1 MNIKRFATFMLA
13 LCILTGI
20 VAQPPQSASAA
31 SVGATEAA
39 TDSTQGLKT
48 ASAATGSAA
57 QKSSKNTK
65 ATKTTAKTKAAKAA
79 TKKSYSKADLRLMA
93 SIINCEAGIE
103 SYQGKIAVGV
113 VVMNRVK
120 SKQFPNTIR
129 GVIYERGQFS
139 PVRNGALKK
148 RLSQYD
154 AGKTGTKQWKSCIKA
169 AKAVLNGQRTIIYK
183 GKVKSMLGYH
193 FFSVYLPKARM
204 KLGGHRFK

>member
-1 MNIKRFATFMLA
+1 MNIKRFATFLLA
-13 LCILTGI
+13 VCILTGI

-31 SVGATEAA
+31 SVEVMEGGTG
-39 TDSTQGLKT
+39 STQELKT
-48 ASAATGSAA
+48 ASAATGSAVKKDA
-57 QKSSKNTK
+57 KN
-65 ATKTTAKTKAAKAA
+65 TKAAKAGKA
-79 TKKSYSKADLRLMA
+79 KEAKASGKSYSKAELRLMA

-103 SYQGKIAVGV
+103 SYQGKLAVGV

-139 PVRNGALKK
+139 PVRNGSLKR
-148 RLSQYD
+148 RLRQYD
-154 AGKTGTKQWKSCIKA
+154 AGRTGSKQWKSCIKA
-169 AKAVLNGQRTIIYK
+169 AKAVLKGQRTIIYK
-183 GKVKSMLGYH
+183 GKVKSMSGYH

>member
-1 MNIKRFATFMLA
+1 MNIRKFATFMLTV
-13 LCILTGI
+13 CILAGI
-20 VAQPPQSASAA
+20 VAQPPQLAAAA
-31 SVGATEAA
+31 STETIEVIA
-39 TDSTQGLKT
+39 DSGQELKT
-48 ASAATGSAA
+48 ASAATGSAVKKTTE
-57 QKSSKNTK
+57 KS
-65 ATKTTAKTKAAKAA
+65 TKTTTTKSKT

-103 SYQGKIAVGV
+103 SYQGKIAVGI

-129 GVIYERGQFS
+129 KVIYEKGQFS

-154 AGKTGTKQWKSCIKA
+154 AGRTGTKQWKSCIKA
-169 AKAVLNGQRTIIYK
+169 AKAVLEGQRTIIYK
-183 GKVKSMLGYH
+183 GKIKSMSGYH

>member
-1 MNIKRFATFMLA
+1 MNIKRFATLMLA
-13 LCILTGI
+13 VCILTGI

-31 SVGATEAA
+31 SVEAIEVD
-39 TDSTQGLKT
+39 TGSTQELKT

-57 QKSSKNTK
+57 RSVSQNTSTKTKKTKSTKSSS
-65 ATKTTAKTKAAKAA
+65 
-79 TKKSYSKADLRLMA
+79 KKSYSKSDLRLMA

-103 SYQGKIAVGV
+103 SYQGKLAVGV

-139 PVRNGALKK
+139 PVRNGSLKK

-154 AGKTGTKQWKSCIKA
+154 AGRTGTKQWKSCIKA
-169 AKAVLNGQRTIIYK
+169 AKAVLGGQRTIIYK
-183 GKVKSMLGYH
+183 GKVKSMSGYH